1 MIQVSNVSFKYQNK
15 YLALKDV
22 SLNIEKGEKVAVIG
36 ENGAGKTT
44 LMKLLN
50 GLLKPSTGEVLVA
63 DQNTSKKTTAQL
75 ASTVGYVFQNPDDQI
90 FNSNV
95 YEEVSYGLRMK
106 KLDEKTV
113 VENTKKAIQLT
124 KLENEINTHPYCM
137 PYSQRKF
144 VTLASIVAMD
154 TDVIILDEP
163 TAGQDY
169 ASIQLIGEIVETLSQ
184 SGKTIIVITHDMD
197 FVYNN
202 FDRTIIMAD
211 KEIHFDGSTQQAFK
225 SDDILKQAK
234 VNKPYIQRLISDIG
248 LSQEVSGYDQ
258 LLSYL
263 LESSN
268 E

>member
-1 MIQVSNVSFKYQNK
+1 MIKVNNVSFKYQGK

-50 GLLKPSTGEVLVA
+50 GLLKPTTGKVEIA
-63 DQNTSKKTTAQL
+63 GMDTSKKTTAQL
-75 ASTVGYVFQNPDDQI
+75 AATVGYVFQNPDDQI

-106 KLDEKTV
+106 KLDNNLI

-154 TDVIILDEP
+154 TDIIILDEP

-169 ASIQLIGEIVETLSQ
+169 ASINLIGEIVDQLSAM
-184 SGKTIIVITHDMD
+184 GKTIIVITHDMD

-211 KEIHFDGSTQQAFK
+211 KQIRFDGTTTEAFNND
-225 SDDILKQAK
+225 SVLKMAK
-234 VNKPYIQRLISDIG
+234 VDKPYILSLIADIG
-248 LSQEVSGYDQ
+248 IDHKASNYDQ
-258 LLSYL
+258 LLNYL
-263 LESSN
+263 MESN
-268 E
+268 DE

>member
-1 MIQVSNVSFKYQNK
+1 MIKVNNVSFKYHGK

-50 GLLKPSTGEVLVA
+50 GLLKPTSGNVEIA
-63 DQNTSKKTTAQL
+63 GINTRKKTTAQL
-75 ASTVGYVFQNPDDQI
+75 AATVGYVFQNPDDQI
-90 FNSNV
+90 FNANV

-106 KLDEKTV
+106 KLDEKV
-113 VENTKKAIQLT
+113 IAENTKKAIQLT
-124 KLENEINTHPYCM
+124 KLEQDINTHPYCM

-154 TDVIILDEP
+154 TNIIILDEP

-169 ASIQLIGEIVETLSQ
+169 ASINLIGEIIDQLSAM
-184 SGKTIIVITHDMD
+184 GKTIIVITHDMD

-202 FDRTIIMAD
+202 FERTIIMAD
-211 KEIHFDGSTQQAFK
+211 KQIRFDGTTAEAFNN
-225 SDDILKQAK
+225 DQVLKQAK
-234 VNKPYIQRLISDIG
+234 VDKPYILRLISDIG
-248 LSQEVSGYDQ
+248 LSHQASDYNQ
-258 LLSYL
+258 LLSCL
-263 LESSN
+263 MESN
-268 E
+268 DE

>member
-1 MIQVSNVSFKYQNK
+1 MIQVNNITFKYQNK

-22 SLNIEKGEKVAVIG
+22 SLNISKGEKVAIIG

-50 GLLKPSTGEVLVA
+50 GLLKPSKGEVLIA
-63 DQNTSKKTTAQL
+63 GQDTTKKTTAQL
-75 ASTVGYVFQNPDDQI
+75 ASTIGYVFQNPDDQI

-106 KLDEKTV
+106 KLDEKLIIA
-113 VENTKKAIQLT
+113 NTKKAIQLT
-124 KLENEINTHPYCM
+124 KLETDINTHPYCM

-144 VTLASIVAMD
+144 VTLASIIAMD

-169 ASIQLIGEIVETLSQ
+169 ASIKLIGEIVDELVRQ
-184 SGKTIIVITHDMD
+184 GKTIIVITHDMD

-202 FDRTIIMAD
+202 FERTIIMAD
-211 KEIHFDGSTQQAFK
+211 KEIRFDGSTEKAFN
-225 SDDILKQAK
+225 SDEILKQAK
-234 VNKPYIQRLISDIG
+234 VDKPYIQRLITDIG
-248 LSQEVSGYDQ
+248 LSQSVSGYDQ
-258 LLSYL
+258 LLAYMM
-263 LESSN
+263 EFGN